1 MKLFDRSI
9 SMLFKVVIITCT
21 RILTTTKTTTTW
33 AVMYTVAKDS
43 ANQKPAN
50 QLDALPWCRVQD
62 SHCRWDHPA
71 WLAEVCHVY
80 AAPAVVLPGPIWA
93 LGLICSARSASPDIL
108 CNVSYMQTHTTPTTN
123 WNGIERQGYIFLWPF
138 CFSSV

>member
-1 MKLFDRSI
+1 MWCWLWHEHRT
-9 SMLFKVVIITCT
+9 L
-21 RILTTTKTTTTW
+21 TTKTITTSTW
-33 AVMYTVAKDS
+33 AVMYTVATDS

-50 QLDALPWCRVQD
+50 QLDALPWCRAQD
-62 SHCRWDHPA
+62 SHCRWDRPV

-80 AAPAVVLPGPIWA
+80 AAPAVLQSGPIWA

-123 WNGIERQGYIFLWPF
+123 WNGTHNQGIL
-138 CFSSV
+138 SSYLSGSLYLNKNIKYVQL